1 MTDSAP
7 AGADPRIPLSRRLD
21 QFLRGIER
29 ANRQPNRREAYH
41 LQDALEHLAEGRLE
55 KCEEAVV
62 QAERMA
68 PLPAHVAHLLATDNP
83 VTVTQLLAELN
94 SIMKQA
100 PR

>member
-1 MTDSAP
+1 
-7 AGADPRIPLSRRLD
+7 
-21 QFLRGIER
+21 
-29 ANRQPNRREAYH
+29 
-41 LQDALEHLAEGRLE
+41 
-55 KCEEAVV
+55 
-62 QAERMA
+62 MA